1 MSERQNKWMYELPV
15 PPGQKSSPLACSA
28 WFCQARSCSPARP
41 HRTSPSAHPES
52 QPQGASPD
60 CWPCTTTHT
69 APLWEVLS
77 ATAFHGGA
85 CVRFS
90 HPCLLRAVPD
100 ASWQDSEPPI
110 SCLQI
115 LLLSFLAPA
124 CSLIDSATERTEDWN
139 SASLFG

>member
-1 MSERQNKWMYELPV
+1 MSERRNKWMYELPV
-15 PPGQKSSPLACSA
+15 PPGQKSSPSACSA
-28 WFCQARSCSPARP
+28 WFCQARSCSPAWP
-41 HRTSPSAHPES
+41 HRTSPPAHPEP

-60 CWPCTTTHT
+60 CWPCTATHA

-77 ATAFHGGA
+77 ATAFPGGA

-124 CSLIDSATERTEDWN
+124 CFPIDSATERTEDWN